1 MKSFHQFYEQAVAAA
16 PAPAPAAPKVAKA
29 QPKAKAKPKV
39 TDPST
44 GVDIDDK
51 GRWQGDIVDQGK
63 ELEPEQKI
71 KIKDGRKGPDP
82 NLPTGEANP
91 NKKKDDDLI
100 AAHDKPFSKY
110 PPAGGDDKWPGLP
123 KDSIKDYLHPSKDPM
138 LNIPITPFGLPP
150 NWKAKNGKGTQ
161 IAQANNKKMPDYVR
175 DSIRRQ
181 YKGGPDYKREDML
194 NIINW
199 NKKKQA

>member
-1 MKSFHQFYEQAVAAA
+1 MKSFNQFYEQAAAAA
-16 PAPAPAAPKVAKA
+16 PAPAPAAPKPAAKV
-29 QPKAKAKPKV
+29 QSKAKPKV

-82 NLPTGEANP
+82 NLPSGEANP
-91 NKKKDDDLI
+91 NKKKDYEI

-110 PPAGGDDKWPGLP
+110 PPADGDDKWPGLP

-161 IAQANNKKMPDYVR
+161 IAAGGNPRNTGGTSSGDPNNIQWPRNKYPNKKAPP
-175 DSIRRQ
+175 
-181 YKGGPDYKREDML
+181 GPGYRPPT
-194 NIINW
+194 
-199 NKKKQA
+199 A